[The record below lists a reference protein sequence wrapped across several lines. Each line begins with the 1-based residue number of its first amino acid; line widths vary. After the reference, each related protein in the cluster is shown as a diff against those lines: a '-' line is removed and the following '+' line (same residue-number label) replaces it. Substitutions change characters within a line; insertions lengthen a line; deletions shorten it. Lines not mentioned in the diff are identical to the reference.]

1 MIRMIKLHLVI
12 ATISLVMIAST
23 MVVNRY
29 RFVMVV
35 VMMVVV
41 VVIMF
46 VIVVMVVVV
55 LQIPICHSSSS
66 ILLAVEVEG
75 GTHRWR
81 IWRIYY

>member
-1 MIRMIKLHLVI
+1 MIKLHLVI
-12 ATISLVMIAST
+12 AAVSLIVVAST

-35 VMMVVV
+35 MMVVVV

-46 VIVVMVVVV
+46 VIVVMIVVV
-55 LQIPICHSSSS
+55 LQIPICHSPSS
-66 ILLAVEVEG
+66 ILLRVEVER
-75 GTHRWR
+75 GTHRRR